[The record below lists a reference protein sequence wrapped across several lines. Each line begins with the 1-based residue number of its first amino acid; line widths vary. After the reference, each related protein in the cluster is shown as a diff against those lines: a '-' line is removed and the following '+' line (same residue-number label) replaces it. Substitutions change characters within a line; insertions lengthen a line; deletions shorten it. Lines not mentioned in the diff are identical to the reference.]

1 MDAYYAAKMA
11 KKTEAE
17 LLEYFL
23 NHHKYVAEAVLAA
36 VKELQNRG
44 RTFTDAELATVESE
58 RQAVAQAAIMV
69 AATSEEASVADEEV
83 ALPRLYSPGAIFGF
97 SIFFSLIFGAALL
110 ATNIRATGNRRGSWI
125 VVGFSVAYMFLEALV
140 VWQLNRSSSMSL
152 AFNLAGA
159 FILNYYFWPKYLGT
173 QPDYEPKPIW
183 RALIISVLI
192 VLPVLVIMM
201 LFGPQK

>member
-44 RTFTDAELATVESE
+44 RAFTEAELATVEPE
-58 RQAVAQAAIMV
+58 RRAVEQAAV
-69 AATSEEASVADEEV
+69 AATSEETSLVDEEV
-83 ALPRLYSPGAIFGF
+83 ELPRLYSPGAIFGF

-110 ATNIRATGNRRGSWI
+110 ATNIRTTGNRRGSWI

-159 FILNYYFWPKYLGT
+159 FILNYYFWPKYIGT
-173 QPDYEPKPIW
+173 QLDYEAKPIW